1 MTPASSPDLAQV
13 PLYQEVADKI
23 ALLIQEG
30 VLRPGERVSS
40 LRKVSAQYG
49 VSLTT
54 AIQAFIQLEDRGLV
68 EGRPKSGF
76 FVRAL
81 PRIAKT
87 ATFQASR
94 PTRSHSNTHLG
105 SGSIT
110 QVSVG
115 GLQSRLFDAVML
127 PHLLPLGGAVPV
139 PELLPMVKLNRSLA
153 SVARRQG
160 RSGVSYDMPP
170 GVEALRREI
179 VKRTLNAGTTLL
191 PDEIIT
197 TCGATEALM
206 LSLRAVTQPGSVVAV
221 ESPAYFGALHALEEL
236 GLRAVEIPTDPED
249 GMDLDALEE
258 ALNKHA
264 IAACLVV
271 PNFSNP
277 SGSLMPD
284 THKQRLVQM
293 LAKHEVPLIED
304 DVFGE
309 LHHGPH
315 RPRLAK
321 SYDEKGLVLLCS
333 SFSKSLAP
341 GYRVGW
347 VAPGRFYDRV
357 KTLKLSSTLATPTLP
372 ELAIAE
378 FLANG
383 GYDHYLRSARAFYAA
398 STRRVAHAIRTAFP
412 IGTQVSQPQ
421 GGFVLWVEMPEP
433 VDALLLQDEALKHEI
448 NIAPGPMF
456 SPNQEYRNCI
466 RISCG
471 VPWTERLQQA
481 LQTLG
486 KLAAKQM

>member
-1 MTPASSPDLAQV
+1 MTSSSSASASSL
-13 PLYQEVADKI
+13 PLYQEVADKL
-23 ALLIQEG
+23 ARLIQEG
-30 VLRPGERVSS
+30 VLRPGEKIPS
-40 LRKVSAQYG
+40 LRKVSGQYG

-76 FVRAL
+76 FVRVQPKPIKEPA
-81 PRIAKT
+81 
-87 ATFQASR
+87 FQRQPAAS
-94 PTRSHSNTHLG
+94 
-105 SGSIT
+105 SIT

-115 GLQSRLFDAVML
+115 GLQSRLFDAAMV
-127 PHLLPLGGAVPV
+127 PRILPLGGAVPV

-153 SVARRQG
+153 AVARRQG
-160 RSGVSYDMPP
+160 KSGVAYDMPP
-170 GVEALRREI
+170 GSEVLRREI
-179 VKRTLNAGTTLL
+179 VKRTLNAGATLL
-191 PDEIIT
+191 PQEVIT

-206 LSLRAVTQPGSVVAV
+206 LCLRAVTQPGSVVAV

-236 GLRAVEIPTDPED
+236 GLRAVEIPTDPEH
-249 GMDLDALEE
+249 GMDLDALEV
-258 ALNKHA
+258 ALTQHD
-264 IAACLVV
+264 ISACLVV

-277 SGSLMPD
+277 TGSLMPD
-284 THKQRLVQM
+284 AHKRSLVQM
-293 LAKHEVPLIED
+293 LAEREVPLIED

-315 RPRLAK
+315 RPHLAK
-321 SYDEKGLVLLCS
+321 SYDEKGLVMLCG

-347 VAPGRFYDRV
+347 VAPGRYYDRI
-357 KTLKLSSTLATPTLP
+357 KALKLTTTLATPTLP
-372 ELAIAE
+372 ELAIAD

-398 STRRVAHAIRTAFP
+398 NTKRVGQAIRLAFP
-412 IGTQVSQPQ
+412 EGTQVSQPQ
-421 GGFVLWVEMPEP
+421 GGFVLWVEMPTG
-433 VDALLLQDEALKHEI
+433 VDALRLQDEALAHEI

-456 SPNQEYRNCI
+456 SANQGYRNCV

-471 VPWTERLQQA
+471 VPWTERLHHA

-486 KLAAKQM
+486 KLAARQM